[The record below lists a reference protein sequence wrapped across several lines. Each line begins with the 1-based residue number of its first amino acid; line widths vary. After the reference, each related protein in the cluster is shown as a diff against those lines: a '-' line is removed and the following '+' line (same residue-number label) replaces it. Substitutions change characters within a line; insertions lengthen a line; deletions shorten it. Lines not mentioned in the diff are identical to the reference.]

1 MISKTLTYLDFNG
14 DKHTREFWFHLSV
27 PEITKLQFKDK
38 DQTMFDALVK
48 MTEEENARE
57 VLDLLET
64 MVRAAVG
71 QRSENGARLTKNDDI
86 RAELF
91 ETEAYSVLFEQLLQ
105 DPDEV
110 ARFLQGVLPKSLAEK
125 TKSKVKLEELSSLS
139 KDELLERFNEMK

>member
-14 DKHTREFWFHLSV
+14 DQHKKEFWFHLSV

-38 DQTMFDALVK
+38 DQTMFDAIVK
-48 MTEEENARE
+48 MTEEENARD

-64 MVRAAVG
+64 IVRASVG
-71 QRSENGARLTKNDDI
+71 QRSEDGARFAKNDDV
-86 RAELF
+86 RSELF
-91 ETEAYSVLFEQLLQ
+91 DTEAYSVLFEQLLQ

-110 ARFLQGVLPKSLAEK
+110 ARFLQGVLPKSLSEK
-125 TKSKVKLEELSSLS
+125 TQNKVKLEELSGLS

>member
-14 DKHTREFWFHLSV
+14 DQHKKEFWFHLSV

-38 DQTMFDALVK
+38 NQTMFDAIVK
-48 MTEEENARE
+48 MTEEENARD

-64 MVRAAVG
+64 IVRASVG
-71 QRSENGARLTKNDDI
+71 QRSEDGARFAKNDDV
-86 RAELF
+86 RSELF
-91 ETEAYSVLFEQLLQ
+91 DTEAYSVLFEQLLQ

-110 ARFLQGVLPKSLAEK
+110 ARFLQGVLPKSLSEK
-125 TKSKVKLEELSSLS
+125 TQNKVKLEELSGLS

>member
-14 DKHTREFWFHLSV
+14 DQHKKEFWFHLSV

-38 DQTMFDALVK
+38 DQTMFDAIVK
-48 MTEEENARE
+48 MTEEENARD

-64 MVRAAVG
+64 IVSASVG
-71 QRSENGARLTKNDDI
+71 QRSEDGARFTKTDDV
-86 RAELF
+86 RSELF
-91 ETEAYSVLFEQLLQ
+91 DTEAYSVLFEQLLQ

-110 ARFLQGVLPKSLAEK
+110 ARFLQGVLPKSLSEK
-125 TKSKVKLEELSSLS
+125 TQNKVKLEELSGLS

>member
-14 DKHTREFWFHLSV
+14 DQHKKEFWFHLSV

-38 DQTMFDALVK
+38 NQTMFDAIVK
-48 MTEEENARE
+48 MTEEENARD

-64 MVRAAVG
+64 IVSASVG
-71 QRSENGARLTKNDDI
+71 QRSEDGARFTKNDDV
-86 RAELF
+86 RSELF
-91 ETEAYSVLFEQLLQ
+91 DTEAYSVLFEQLLQ

-110 ARFLQGVLPKSLAEK
+110 ARFLQGVLPKSLSEK
-125 TKSKVKLEELSSLS
+125 TQNKVKLEELSGLS